1 MRYPK
6 LITLAVISALT
17 SLVSSVGDT
26 VPDIRY
32 YPLDNFPRLGSL
44 APDASVHYS
53 RLPDSLKNVVRK
65 DVWQLGGNSAGI
77 AVRFRSDASNIKARW
92 VSADAQ
98 YMNHMSATGS
108 RGLDLYV
115 LSGDSAWTTL
125 GAARPNRH
133 GTRTEAE
140 VMRNMEP
147 EMREYMLYLSL
158 YNGVD
163 SLEIGIDANARLL
176 PPALD
181 LPHKGKPIVMYG
193 TSILQGGC
201 ATRPGMAHTNILM
214 RRLQREVINLGF
226 SGNALLDPEIARF
239 MAQADASVFVIDAMP
254 NCSAKLVG
262 ERMENFI
269 SIIREAHPDT
279 PILLVECP
287 VFPNTRYNRQIRN
300 AVEEK
305 NKVLKEI
312 YGRLKASDDQ
322 LYYFEGADVLGD
334 NVEATVDNT
343 HFTDLGFSIYADALE
358 PVLKILLNKSNNK

>member
-1 MRYPK
+1 M
-6 LITLAVISALT
+6 
-17 SLVSSVGDT
+17 
-26 VPDIRY
+26 VPDAAV
-32 YPLDNFPRLGSL
+32 P
-44 APDASVHYS
+44 YS
-53 RLPDSLKNVVRK
+53 RLPDSLKNTIRK
-65 DVWQLGGNSAGI
+65 EVWQLGGNSAGI
-77 AVRFRSDASNIKARW
+77 AVRFRSNASNIKARW
-92 VSADAQ
+92 VSADTK
-98 YMNHMSATGS
+98 YMNHMSPTGS

-115 LSGDSAWTTL
+115 LTDDSVWTTL

-133 GTRTEAE
+133 GARTEAE

-163 SLEIGIDANARLL
+163 SLEIGIDKKAKLL
-176 PPALD
+176 PPVLD
-181 LPHKGKPIVMYG
+181 LPRKGKPIVMYG

-201 ATRPGMAHTNILM
+201 ATRPGMAHTNMLM

-226 SGNALLDPEIARF
+226 SGNALLDPEMARF

-262 ERMENFI
+262 ERMEKFI

-287 VFPNTRYNRQIRN
+287 IFPHTRYNKQARA
-300 AVEEK
+300 AVEDK
-305 NKVLKEI
+305 NKVLKDI
-312 YGRLKASDDQ
+312 YSRLKASDSQ
-322 LYYFEGADVLGD
+322 LYYFEGADILGD
-334 NVEATVDNT
+334 NAEATVDNT

-358 PVLKILLNKSNNK
+358 PVLKMLLTKSNTK